1 MGHLSAGDL
10 ARLIFSSRS
19 SLAGADISTIIA
31 SAAPAASSAEE
42 VRHAR

>member
-1 MGHLSAGDL
+1 MGHLFAGDL

-19 SLAGADISTIIA
+19 GIAGADISTIIA
-31 SAAPAASSAEE
+31 SAAPAASPVGE